1 MHVNMCVYIFM
12 QFFHYDSLAT
22 PKDTWPK
29 IEKLGNPFSL
39 SFSSPL
45 YNASLF
51 PGLSMELGEMKGG
64 CQYFYLEH
72 SPAYQKIQYK
82 FWDSVETFDPNAIA
96 VKDHT
101 LDINLP

>member
-1 MHVNMCVYIFM
+1 MYYTCNSFTVTVWLLQRILGRKLR
-12 QFFHYDSLAT
+12 SLVT
-22 PKDTWPK
+22 
-29 IEKLGNPFSL
+29 PFSL
-39 SFSSPL
+39 FFSPL